1 MSGREVGTVRPTQ
14 LIYTYGV
21 GSTVDL
27 PQFSAMVM
35 GLDDWPASQ
44 MEEIREERLL
54 RVVRNVLGTQV
65 RQLKA
70 APVRDDFSAPL
81 FTRVAGDGVPVAAF
95 PRWLVCTQCRLLAP
109 IRSGLFEFRADTT
122 RPERSRFIHKNCP
135 RLATA
140 TAVPARFLVACE
152 NGHVDDFPW
161 DEYLHGSAGTCPGPL
176 EFRDVGASG
185 EAADVMLLC
194 RACQKRKP
202 LAPAFS
208 EEGRAQ
214 LPACRGRHPHL
225 RVAPLED
232 CHAASQPV
240 TLGATNMW
248 FSRTLSALSIPSTTD
263 PLEQLVEQDMTG
275 LFDEA
280 ESERDVK
287 LLRTGH
293 VRYDQYSDAQI
304 WTAVV
309 KLRAL
314 DGAAPLTPKDLK
326 LPEWR
331 LFSKPDPGKN
341 SANLRVRIG
350 APPEK
355 YARWIDSVVLV
366 ERLREV
372 QALVGFTR
380 LEPPGDD
387 SPTQLVP
394 LRRGSAAWVPAA
406 EVRGEGLFLRL
417 SEDKVSKWLSDNQ
430 TLDAQFLIAHKRWRK
445 QRGLE
450 PSLGF
455 PGLRYVL
462 LHSLAHVLIRQ
473 FSVECGYAAA
483 SLKER
488 IYSSTPDDDEAMA
501 GILIYTAAP
510 DSEGTLG
517 GLVTL
522 GKTANLEQHLDQ
534 ALEGLEI
541 CSSDPL
547 CAETQPEQSFLS
559 LHGAA
564 CHNCLFLPETSC
576 ERGNR
581 YLDRTV
587 LVPTMERSGYQY
599 FRP

>member
-1 MSGREVGTVRPTQ
+1 
-14 LIYTYGV
+14 
-21 GSTVDL
+21 
-27 PQFSAMVM
+27 MVM

-70 APVRDDFSAPL
+70 APVRDDFSGPVFGRAA
-81 FTRVAGDGVPVAAF
+81 TDGVPVAAF

-109 IRSGLFEFRADTT
+109 IRSGLFEFRPDTN

-135 RLATA
+135 RLALA

-152 NGHVDDFPW
+152 NGHIDDFPW

-185 EAADVMLLC
+185 EAADVMLIC
-194 RACQKRKP
+194 RACQKRMP

-214 LPACRGRHPHL
+214 LPPCHGRHPHL
-225 RVAPLED
+225 RVAPPED
-232 CHAASQPV
+232 CGAASQPI

-248 FSRTLSALSIPSTTD
+248 FSRTLSALSIPSTSD
-263 PLEQLVEQDMTG
+263 PLEQLVEQDLAS
-275 LFDEA
+275 LFLEA

-293 VRYDQYSDAQI
+293 ARYDQYSDAQI
-304 WTAVV
+304 WEAVV

-314 DGAAPLTPKDLK
+314 DGSSPLTPKDLR
-326 LPEWR
+326 LPEWK
-331 LFSKPDPGKN
+331 LFSNPDPAKN
-341 SANLRVRIG
+341 SANLRIRAGI
-350 APPEK
+350 PPTK
-355 YARWIDSVVLV
+355 YSTWIESVVLID
-366 ERLREV
+366 RLREV

-380 LEPPGDD
+380 LEPAGDD
-387 SPTQLVP
+387 SPAQLVP
-394 LRRGSAAWVPAA
+394 LRRGAASWVPAA

-417 SEDKVSKWLSDNQ
+417 AEQRLANWLLQNEA
-430 TLDAQFLIAHKRWRK
+430 LEAQFLQSHRRWRS
-445 QRGLE
+445 QRGVE

-488 IYSSTPDDDEAMA
+488 IYSSLPEDDEVMA
-501 GILIYTAAP
+501 GILIYTAAS

-517 GLVTL
+517 GLVSL
-522 GKTANLEQHLDQ
+522 GETANLEQHLDQ

-547 CAETQPEQSFLS
+547 CAETRPEQSFLS
-559 LHGAA
+559 IHGAA

-587 LVPTMERSGYQY
+587 LVQTMENSGFQY
-599 FRP
+599 FKP

>member
-1 MSGREVGTVRPTQ
+1 MSGQNVGTVRPTQ

-35 GLDDWPASQ
+35 GLDDWPAAQ
-44 MEEIREERLL
+44 MEPIREDRLL
-54 RVVRNVLGTQV
+54 RVVRQVLGAQV

-70 APVRDDFSAPL
+70 APLADDDFGPL
-81 FTRVAGDGVPVAAF
+81 FSKTNGDGVPVAAF

-109 IRSGLFEFRADTT
+109 IRSGLFEFRYDSN
-122 RPERSRFIHKNCP
+122 RPERSRFLHKNCP
-135 RLATA
+135 RLAAA
-140 TAVPARFLVACE
+140 TAIPARFLVACE

-161 DEYLHGSAGTCPGPL
+161 SEYLHGGTSACPGPL
-176 EFRDVGASG
+176 RLRDVGASG
-185 EAADVMLLC
+185 EAADVMLIC
-194 RACQKRKP
+194 SACQKSKP

-208 EEGRAQ
+208 EDGRAD
-214 LPACRGRHPHL
+214 LPGCRGRHPHL
-225 RVAPLED
+225 RVAPLEE
-232 CHAASQPV
+232 CHAVAKPI

-248 FSRTLSALSIPSTTD
+248 FAKTLSALSIPSTAD
-263 PLEQLVEQDMTG
+263 ALEQLVEQDLSS
-275 LFDEA
+275 LFEDV

-287 LLRTGH
+287 LARKGH
-293 VRYDQYSDAQI
+293 PRYDPYSDAQI
-304 WTAVV
+304 WTALQR
-309 KLRAL
+309 LRAMNTS
-314 DGAAPLTPKDLK
+314 APLTPKDLK
-326 LPEWR
+326 PPEWR
-331 LFSKPDPGKN
+331 LFSKPDPAKN
-341 SANLRVRIG
+341 SRDLRVRVG
-350 APPEK
+350 TPPVK
-355 YARWIDSVVLV
+355 YAPWIDSVVLI

-372 QALVGFTR
+372 QALAGFTR
-380 LEPPGDD
+380 LEAAGED
-387 SPTQLVP
+387 STAKLAP
-394 LRRGSAAWVPAA
+394 LRRGPAEWVPAA
-406 EVRGEGLFLRL
+406 EVRGEGLFLRV
-417 SEDKVSKWLSDNQ
+417 SEPRISAWLE
-430 TLDAQFLIAHKRWRK
+430 TARPLEAQFFASHRRWRA

-450 PSLGF
+450 PALGF

-462 LHSLAHVLIRQ
+462 LHSLSHTLIRQ

-483 SLKER
+483 SLRER
-488 IYSSTPDDDEAMA
+488 IYSSTPDDDEPMA

-522 GKTANLEQHLDQ
+522 GETANLEQHLDQ

-547 CAETQPEQSFLS
+547 CAETQPEQAFMS

-587 LVPTMERSGYQY
+587 LVPTMERAEFAF